1 MTHVALPH
9 DGGLRAFIH
18 GGKLPG
24 ALPAD
29 LAAISADRDADL
41 TFLAGCYDSSARDLP
56 RPLMAAEACTEL
68 GAGTA
73 PTRLGLLRLFHVAV
87 LERRLDIVRDE
98 RDRYERLGAIGPTY
112 HRNSLVLQL
121 QLMARIRELRG

>member
-1 MTHVALPH
+1 MTHAALPH

-18 GGKLPG
+18 GGQLPG
-24 ALPAD
+24 ALP
-29 LAAISADRDADL
+29 ADRDADL

-73 PTRLGLLRLFHVAV
+73 PPRLGLLRRFHVAV

-98 RDRYERLGAIGPTY
+98 RYRYEQAGAIGPAY
-112 HRNSLVLQL
+112 HRNSLLMQL
-121 QLMARIRELRG
+121 QLMARIRELRDAP